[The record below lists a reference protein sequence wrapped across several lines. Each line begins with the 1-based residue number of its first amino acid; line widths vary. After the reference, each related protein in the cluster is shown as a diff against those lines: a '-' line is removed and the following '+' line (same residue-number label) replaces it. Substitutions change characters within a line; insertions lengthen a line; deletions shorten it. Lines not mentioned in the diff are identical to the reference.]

1 MHLFI
6 HPNMDGYVGD
16 GWVGGCG
23 GKQGRGVVLV
33 QCGIDVRQAIEG
45 YPGLNLLAQKYLTN
59 PMLINGYKFDLRI
72 YVLILSCDPVR
83 LYLYRFSHF

>member
-1 MHLFI
+1 M
-6 HPNMDGYVGD
+6 
-16 GWVGGCG
+16 
-23 GKQGRGVVLV
+23 LV